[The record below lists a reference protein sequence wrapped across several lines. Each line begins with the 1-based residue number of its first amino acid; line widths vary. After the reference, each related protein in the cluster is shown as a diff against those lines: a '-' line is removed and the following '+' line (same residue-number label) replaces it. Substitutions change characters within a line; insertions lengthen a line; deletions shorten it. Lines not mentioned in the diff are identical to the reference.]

1 MLHLHQSWKKSKQHS
16 HFSQATDARSICHQP
31 GTCRGEPGP
40 EVSPHAHSYL
50 QGQASPKGASREPAQ
65 CLRTQG
71 CSMVLRA
78 ESVQSSSATPKEVGY
93 DGEEIP
99 LGQAP
104 STSPACS
111 FFGRGWCP
119 AARTR
124 PPSSTSSRARSWQTG
139 MSVWHQAQGHGDM
152 TPPGLGRS
160 LPQHH
165 TGTVTT
171 GTGILPSGQGMAKEP
186 AGSRHGVVLQ
196 TPSRLPPPLLA
207 CGDSRFSA
215 ATFL

>member
-1 MLHLHQSWKKSKQHS
+1 MQKELRCENQRLFPYRRAAKTTKLQHLFTDKCHMLHLHQSWKKSKQHS

-31 GTCRGEPGP
+31 GTCRVEPGP

-99 LGQAP
+99 LGQAERTLP
-104 STSPACS
+104 PGMLAFLRHLSGPWSPPRTATSGPLL
-111 FFGRGWCP
+111 
-119 AARTR
+119 
-124 PPSSTSSRARSWQTG
+124 
-139 MSVWHQAQGHGDM
+139 
-152 TPPGLGRS
+152 PGLGEDFFKKQ
-160 LPQHH
+160 L
-165 TGTVTT
+165 
-171 GTGILPSGQGMAKEP
+171 
-186 AGSRHGVVLQ
+186 
-196 TPSRLPPPLLA
+196 
-207 CGDSRFSA
+207 F
-215 ATFL
+215 

>member
-1 MLHLHQSWKKSKQHS
+1 MQGRAWPRGVTACPQLPAGTSQPQMCFPRTCTMPQDTGLLH
-16 HFSQATDARSICHQP
+16 A
-31 GTCRGEPGP
+31 
-40 EVSPHAHSYL
+40 
-50 QGQASPKGASREPAQ
+50 
-65 CLRTQG
+65 
-71 CSMVLRA
+71 LRA

-111 FFGRGWCP
+111 FFGQVWCP

-139 MSVWHQAQGHGDM
+139 MSVWHRARGHGDM

-207 CGDSRFSA
+207 CRDSRFSA